1 MPRIIETTVYE
12 IEELSAE
19 ARDKARD
26 WYRDTGLHDDWYD
39 CVYEDFETICGIL
52 GVTFQ
57 TSPVRLYGSGVRQKP
72 HVFFRGFWNQGDGAS
87 FEGSWSHAR
96 GSVRAIRAHAPRD
109 GELHRI
115 ADVLQDVQRR
125 NFYQLQARIRQ
136 NGRYCHENTMTIE
149 VERDSPFR
157 QSMTDDT
164 EAAVVEA
171 LRDLARWLYRQLEC
185 EYTHI
190 TSDEAVDET
199 IAINMWTFTAGGER
213 FG

>member
-26 WYRDTGLHDDWYD
+26 WYRDTGLHDDWHDY
-39 CVYEDFETICGIL
+39 VYEDFETICGIL
-52 GVTFQ
+52 GVTLR
-57 TSPVRLYGSGVRQKP
+57 TSPVRLYGGGARHKP
-72 HVFFRGFWNQGDGAS
+72 HVYFQGFNSPGDGAS

-96 GSVRAIRAHAPRD
+96 GSARAIRAHAPRD

-115 ADVLQDVQRR
+115 AGVLQDVQRR
-125 NFYQLQARIRQ
+125 NLFQLRARIRQ

-149 VERDSPFR
+149 VERDSPFE
-157 QSMTDDT
+157 QPMTGDA
-164 EAAVVEA
+164 EAAVVET

-185 EYTHI
+185 EYTHV

-199 IAINMWTFTAGGER
+199 IAINLFTFTAEGER

>member
-19 ARDKARD
+19 AKDKARD

-52 GVTFQ
+52 GVTLQ
-57 TSPVRLYGSGVRQKP
+57 TSPVRLCGGGVRQKP
-72 HVFFRGFWNQGDGAS
+72 HVFFRGFWSQGDGAS
-87 FEGSWSHAR
+87 FEGSWSYAR
-96 GSVRAIRAHAPRD
+96 SSVPAIRAHAPRD
-109 GELHRI
+109 EELHRI
-115 ADVLQDVQRR
+115 ADVLQNVQRR
-125 NFYQLQARIRQ
+125 DSYQLQARIRQ

-149 VERDSPFR
+149 IERESPFR
-157 QSMTDDT
+157 QPMTDDA
-164 EAAVVEA
+164 EAAVLEA

-190 TSDEAVDET
+190 TSDEAVDEM
-199 IAINMWTFTAGGER
+199 IAINMWTFTAEGER

>member
-19 ARDKARD
+19 AKDKARA
-26 WYRDTGLHDDWYD
+26 WYRDTGLHDDWHD

-52 GVTFQ
+52 GVTLR
-57 TSPVRLYGSGVRQKP
+57 TSPVRLYAGGVRQKP
-72 HVFFRGFWNQGDGAS
+72 HVFFRGFHSQGDGAS

-109 GELHRI
+109 GKLHRI
-115 ADVLQDVQRR
+115 AHVLQDVQRR
-125 NFYQLQARIRQ
+125 NFYQLHARIRQ
-136 NGRYCHENTMTIE
+136 NGHYCHENTMTIAI
-149 VERDSPFR
+149 EREGAFR
-157 QSMTDDT
+157 QSMTDDA

-190 TSDEAVDET
+190 TSDEAVDEM
-199 IAINMWTFTAGGER
+199 IAINMLTFTAGGER

>member
-19 ARDKARD
+19 ARDKARN

-52 GVTFQ
+52 GVTLR
-57 TSPVRLYGSGVRQKP
+57 TSPVRLYGGGVRQKP
-72 HVFFRGFWNQGDGAS
+72 HLFFRGFHSQSDGAS
-87 FEGSWSHAR
+87 FEGSWSYAR
-96 GSVRAIRAHAPRD
+96 RSVRAIRDHAPRD
-109 GELHRI
+109 EELHRI

-125 NFYQLQARIRQ
+125 NFFQLEARIRQ

-157 QSMTDDT
+157 QPMTDDA
-164 EAAVVEA
+164 EAAVIET

-185 EYTHI
+185 EYTHV
-190 TSDEAVDET
+190 TSDEAVDEM
-199 IAINMWTFTAGGER
+199 IAINAWTFDAGGER

>member
-19 ARDKARD
+19 AKEKARN

-52 GVTFQ
+52 GVTLQ
-57 TSPVRLYGSGVRQKP
+57 TSLVRLYGGGVRHKP
-72 HVFFRGFWNQGDGAS
+72 HVYFQGFNSQGDGAS

-96 GSVRAIRAHAPRD
+96 GSVRGIRAHAPQD
-109 GELHRI
+109 EELHRI

-125 NFYQLQARIRQ
+125 NFFQLEASIRQ

-149 VERDSPFR
+149 VERESPVG
-157 QSMTDDT
+157 QPMTGGA
-164 EAAVVEA
+164 EAAVIKT